1 VPEEIKA
8 ERYDRLMRHQQAI
21 SAHVLATRVG
31 KTIEV
36 MVDRID
42 DEGAVARSHWDAPD
56 IDGNVYLS
64 GGRDLKPGDRLKVLV
79 EDADEYDL
87 YARPAGA
94 SPAQRP
100 HRAARGARAGLSIE
114 RLPVMPAKAEN

>member
-21 SAHVLATRVG
+21 STALLASRVG

-36 MVDRID
+36 MVDRLD
-42 DEGAVARSHWDAPD
+42 EEGAVARSHWDAPD

-64 GGRDLKPGDRLKVLV
+64 GGVDLKPGDRLNVLV

-94 SPAQRP
+94 EPKPRKAR
-100 HRAARGARAGLSIE
+100 RAKTL
-114 RLPVMPAKAEN
+114 LAETY